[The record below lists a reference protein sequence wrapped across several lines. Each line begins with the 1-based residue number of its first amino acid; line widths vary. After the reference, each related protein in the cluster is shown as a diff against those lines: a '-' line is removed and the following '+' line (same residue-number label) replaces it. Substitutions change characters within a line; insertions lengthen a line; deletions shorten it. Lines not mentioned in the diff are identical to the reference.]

1 MGKNVQ
7 NVQNVQKCPKNGD
20 KVREKVREKV
30 AESRR
35 KNTQIKI
42 QKKVQKYFL
51 RALSAH
57 KNSATFCDFFAR
69 NANCG

>member
-1 MGKNVQ
+1 MLTLILRLLCDFLAQIQKCPKNGQKMGKNVQ

-35 KNTQIKI
+35 KNT
-42 QKKVQKYFL
+42 
-51 RALSAH
+51 
-57 KNSATFCDFFAR
+57 
-69 NANCG
+69 